1 MSYTQLKR
9 IYFDG
14 EMIPLSKEMDDDSNY
29 FTVIVGKNGVGKSRL
44 LRKIAIAVV
53 SINELNELSLSAL
66 QRFSKQYHQFLNVEF
81 FWGCNP
87 KERYIFLEYLHS
99 DVEYHL
105 SMAYDKIGELK
116 YDNEIC
122 NPSINVIGIT
132 NGIFSKFP
140 NHKQGLFEIE
150 SYKNLS
156 LCSEIDVYATHK
168 DPKNDSFNKIL
179 SKEIITC
186 AFTEKNRSDSFSL
199 FLSKFG
205 IEGEVHLEVC
215 FNIFFNPFSG
225 NDLAEREVLASSI
238 LSCISGEKR
247 EDKEYIDGVLDMVEE
262 FVGLIA
268 PIIKG
273 MKPGYDTFQSY
284 VDDNEPI
291 YKMVIGEH
299 LYDESF
305 ALAFINMSNLN
316 VINIKTL
323 SFIRNGSPS
332 TLAELSSGELN
343 LFLLLI
349 RIWGRMRNNSIVLI
363 DEPEISLHPA
373 WQRQILSS
381 IKECFSS
388 FTGCHFIISTHSPQ
402 VVTGI
407 PEKNSCVVMLGDN
420 RDPIS
425 GSEVRGK
432 SADNQLFNVLN
443 YAGDSNEYVIN
454 KLLTIIAKFDVN
466 ESLNEK
472 DGEFLER
479 ARKLLEKNGADEV
492 KYLLLQALAL
502 VLNANKEG

>member
-9 IYFDG
+9 ICFDG
-14 EMIPLSKEMDDDSNY
+14 KMISLSKGMDDYSNY

-53 SINELNELSLSAL
+53 SINELNELSSNSY
-66 QRFSKQYHQFLNVEF
+66 QDFSKQYHEFLHYEF
-81 FWGCNP
+81 YLDNNQ
-87 KERYIFLEYLHS
+87 KERSIFLEYSHS
-99 DVEYHL
+99 DMEYYL
-105 SMAYDKIGELK
+105 SMAYDENHNLIYK
-116 YDNEIC
+116 NEVC

-140 NHKQGLFEIE
+140 NHKRGFFEIE

-156 LCSEIDVYATHK
+156 LCSEVDVYAVYK
-168 DPKNDSFNKIL
+168 DPKDSSFNKII
-179 SKEIITC
+179 SKEVINC
-186 AFTEKNRSDSFSL
+186 AFSKKSENNSFDL
-199 FLSKFG
+199 FLRKFG
-205 IEGEVHLEVC
+205 VEGEIYLEIC
-215 FNIFFNPFSG
+215 FNFFFNPFSG
-225 NDLAEREVLASSI
+225 NSIAERAVLAERI
-238 LSCISGEKR
+238 LQCIHATKR
-247 EDKEYIDGVLDMVEE
+247 EDKEYIDGVLDMVEV
-262 FVGLIA
+262 FVGLITPFINRA
-268 PIIKG
+268 KSSR
-273 MKPGYDTFQSY
+273 DTFQSY
-284 VDDNEPI
+284 VDNEAPI
-291 YKMVIGEH
+291 YKMIIGDY
-299 LYDESF
+299 LYDESLS
-305 ALAFINMSNLN
+305 LAFLNMSDLN
-316 VINIKTL
+316 IINIKTL

-332 TLAELSSGELN
+332 TLAEFSSGELN
-343 LFLLLI
+343 IFLLLI

-420 RDPIS
+420 IEPIL

-454 KLLTIIAKFDVN
+454 KLLTIIAKYDAN

-472 DGEFLER
+472 DREFLER
-479 ARKLLEKNGADEV
+479 ARKLFENNSADEV
-492 KYLLLQALAL
+492 KYLLMQALAL